1 MTHRS
6 IWWLERWHLEQVL
19 LLVLI
24 WWLGHQVPHAEPR
37 QPANDKKLAVIFIKV
52 KIKSGRLNFMVRVY
66 FRKFAPFFL
75 ALSTFETNDLLFD
88 LTIVLFLQMWNN
100 MHRQESERLGSSV
113 MASSNCPK
121 RTRCAV
127 CAPLLM
133 KERGGVVKVGLP
145 KKSIC
150 HSEKKSPRH
159 RPPPCGS
166 GFSLTN
172 CLSFCNR
179 SAFVCFVRFTSF
191 VHNLYFSS
199 LMTKK
204 LENFLTFK
212 KGSK

>member
-1 MTHRS
+1 MTHGR

-52 KIKSGRLNFMVRVY
+52 KIRSGRLNFMGRVY
-66 FRKFAPFFL
+66 FLFSLHLFSGPCPFL
-75 ALSTFETNDLLFD
+75 KQTIWSLLIGQLSFYG
-88 LTIVLFLQMWNN
+88 FLQMWNN
-100 MHRQESERLGSSV
+100 MNRQESERLGSSM

-159 RPPPCGS
+159 RPPLCGS

-191 VHNLYFSS
+191 VHNLYLSS
-199 LMTKK
+199 LITKNWK
-204 LENFLTFK
+204 TF
-212 KGSK
+212 

>member
-1 MTHRS
+1 M
-6 IWWLERWHLEQVL
+6 LC
-19 LLVLI
+19 
-24 WWLGHQVPHAEPR
+24 
-37 QPANDKKLAVIFIKV
+37 
-52 KIKSGRLNFMVRVY
+52 
-66 FRKFAPFFL
+66 
-75 ALSTFETNDLLFD
+75 
-88 LTIVLFLQMWNN
+88 
-100 MHRQESERLGSSV
+100 QESERLGSSV
-113 MASSNCPK
+113 MVASSNCPK
-121 RTRCAV
+121 WTRCAV

-199 LMTKK
+199 LMTKNWQTFSLLSKVNLGSGSPLDSGNVQKRASLK
-204 LENFLTFK
+204 LLCSFI
-212 KGSK
+212 

>member
-1 MTHRS
+1 MTHGR

-52 KIKSGRLNFMVRVY
+52 KIRSGRLNFMGRVY
-66 FRKFAPFFL
+66 FRNFAPFFW
-75 ALSTFETNDLLFD
+75 ALSIFEKTIWSLLIGQLSFYG
-88 LTIVLFLQMWNN
+88 FLQMWNN
-100 MHRQESERLGSSV
+100 MNRQESERLGSSM

-150 HSEKKSPRH
+150 HSEKKKTS
-159 RPPPCGS
+159 PPPTTLWLRLLS
-166 GFSLTN
+166 DE
-172 CLSFCNR
+172 LSFI
-179 SAFVCFVRFTSF
+179 
-191 VHNLYFSS
+191 L
-199 LMTKK
+199 
-204 LENFLTFK
+204 
-212 KGSK
+212 

>member
-1 MTHRS
+1 MTHGR

-37 QPANDKKLAVIFIKV
+37 QPANDKKFTVIFIKV
-52 KIKSGRLNFMVRVY
+52 KIKSGRLNFMVRARL
-66 FRKFAPFFL
+66 FSKLFSGPCPLLKQTIWSFFGQ
-75 ALSTFETNDLLFD
+75 LSFNGS
-88 LTIVLFLQMWNN
+88 LQMWNN
-100 MHRQESERLGSSV
+100 MNRQESERLGISV

-179 SAFVCFVRFTSF
+179 SAFVCFVRFTSS
-191 VHNLYFSS
+191 VHNLYLSS
-199 LMTKK
+199 LITKNWK
-204 LENFLTFK
+204 TF
-212 KGSK
+212 

>member
-1 MTHRS
+1 MTHRR

-66 FRKFAPFFL
+66 FRNFAPFFW

-100 MHRQESERLGSSV
+100 MHRQESEQLGSSV
-113 MASSNCPK
+113 MVVSSNCPK
-121 RTRCAV
+121 WTRCAV

-150 HSEKKSPRH
+150 HSGKKSS
-159 RPPPCGS
+159 PPPTTLWLRLLS
-166 GFSLTN
+166 DE
-172 CLSFCNR
+172 LSFI
-179 SAFVCFVRFTSF
+179 
-191 VHNLYFSS
+191 L
-199 LMTKK
+199 
-204 LENFLTFK
+204 
-212 KGSK
+212 